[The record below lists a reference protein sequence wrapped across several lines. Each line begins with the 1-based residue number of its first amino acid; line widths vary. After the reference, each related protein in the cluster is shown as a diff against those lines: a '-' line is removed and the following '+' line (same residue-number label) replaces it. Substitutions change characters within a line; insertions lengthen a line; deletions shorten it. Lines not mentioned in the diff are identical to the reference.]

1 MITMNIL
8 IHAHEF
14 NIKEG
19 GPCTKRMKS
28 FAEAFCNAGH
38 NVTIITSSHN
48 KMNEIK
54 FDFKYNIKYSYST
67 KKIKGSTFQRLSNN
81 LIFGITSFFKAIFC
95 IGKIDIVISTSP
107 PPLISIF
114 AYLISKVKRAKLV
127 YDVRDIWPDVALEM
141 GSFTKKSI
149 YYKVFKYIADFM
161 YKKSNYITTVSP
173 GKMKK
178 LEEYC
183 KNFKKVWYIP
193 NGIDDDFLNFNIDKD
208 IINEYNLNKKFT
220 IIYIGNVGLAQN
232 LDAMVDLAK
241 NNVNNNNIQFLI
253 FGEGAYKNKL
263 TEKIKKLS
271 LNNIFVLGKIDYSKV
286 YTLLKYSKIS
296 FISLKNNNMQDSIP
310 TKMFDALGVGCPVL
324 LLAKGDSVKILEES
338 KLGEHAENIEQLN
351 AKLNYMLKNY
361 QQYESRKN
369 DCIKYI
375 VNNYSRKRIA
385 QGLEEK
391 VIKNVK

>member
-127 YDVRDIWPDVALEM
+127 
-141 GSFTKKSI
+141 
-149 YYKVFKYIADFM
+149 
-161 YKKSNYITTVSP
+161 
-173 GKMKK
+173 
-178 LEEYC
+178 
-183 KNFKKVWYIP
+183 
-193 NGIDDDFLNFNIDKD
+193 
-208 IINEYNLNKKFT
+208 
-220 IIYIGNVGLAQN
+220 
-232 LDAMVDLAK
+232 
-241 NNVNNNNIQFLI
+241 
-253 FGEGAYKNKL
+253 
-263 TEKIKKLS
+263 
-271 LNNIFVLGKIDYSKV
+271 
-286 YTLLKYSKIS
+286 
-296 FISLKNNNMQDSIP
+296 
-310 TKMFDALGVGCPVL
+310 
-324 LLAKGDSVKILEES
+324 
-338 KLGEHAENIEQLN
+338 
-351 AKLNYMLKNY
+351 
-361 QQYESRKN
+361 
-369 DCIKYI
+369 
-375 VNNYSRKRIA
+375 
-385 QGLEEK
+385 
-391 VIKNVK
+391 

>member
-1 MITMNIL
+1 MNIL

-38 NVTIITSSHN
+38 NVTVITSSHN
-48 KMNEIK
+48 KMNEL
-54 FDFKYNIKYSYST
+54 DLDVKYKIKYSYST
-67 KKIKGSTFQRLSNN
+67 KKIKGSTLKRLSNN
-81 LIFGITSFFKAIFC
+81 LIFGITSLFKAVFC
-95 IGKIDIVISTSP
+95 IGKIDLVITTSP
-107 PPLISIF
+107 PPLISMF
-114 AYLISKVKRAKLV
+114 AYLISKVKRAKLL

-141 GSFTKKSI
+141 GSFTKQSI

-161 YKKSNYITTVSP
+161 YKKSSYITTVSP
-173 GKMKK
+173 GKMEKIK
-178 LEEYC
+178 AYC
-183 KNFKKVWYIP
+183 KKSKKVWYIP
-193 NGIDDDFLNFNIDKD
+193 NGLDDDFLNFNVDKNIIDK
-208 IINEYNLNKKFT
+208 YNLNKKFSVV
-220 IIYIGNVGLAQN
+220 YIGNVGLAQN
-232 LDAMVDLAK
+232 LDAMVELAK
-241 NNVNNNNIQFLI
+241 NNIKNENIQFLI
-253 FGEGAYKNKL
+253 FGEGSYKERL
-263 TEKIKKLS
+263 IKNINSLK
-271 LNNIFVLGKIDYSKV
+271 LNNIFVVGKIDYALV
-286 YTLLKYSKIS
+286 YTILKYAKIS
-296 FISLKNNNMQDSIP
+296 FVSLKNNNMTDSIP

-351 AKLNYMLKNY
+351 VKLNYMLKNY

-385 QGLEEK
+385 QRLEEK
-391 VIKNVK
+391 VVKNVK